1 MEQETVA
8 LEKKVDD
15 FLGIFQKG
23 EALTRELLKQNE
35 MLRYKVAQLESGPR
49 HPDSLCAE
57 HRSAFEQRLH
67 ELEQEKRELLEKFS
81 KAEEEKKEIAN
92 RCVAVEME
100 NQNLTGLFVSN
111 YQLHSARL
119 NELEEEKRTLLEKY
133 RRVEEENMEFANR
146 YVEVETENHNLANLY
161 VASYQLHSTL
171 DFNECL
177 KIILEIVT
185 NLIGAEEF
193 SVMLLDEKTN
203 ELSIAVQEGMGS
215 GTRPGIRVGN
225 GIIGGAAKSGD
236 AYYREGNPSD
246 VSGIDYEHP
255 LICIP
260 LMIKE
265 HVIGVIAI
273 YKLFIQKTELTAA
286 DYELFSML
294 AGHAA
299 TAVFSS
305 QLYSHSKRKL
315 STIQGFLDVLMD
327 KPAAA

>member
-35 MLRYKVAQLESGPR
+35 MLRYKVAQLESVPR
-49 HPDSLCAE
+49 HPESLSAE
-57 HRSAFEQRLH
+57 YRSAIEQRLH
-67 ELEQEKRELLEKFS
+67 ELE
-81 KAEEEKKEIAN
+81 
-92 RCVAVEME
+92 
-100 NQNLTGLFVSN
+100 
-111 YQLHSARL
+111 
-119 NELEEEKRTLLEKY
+119 EEKRDLLEKY
-133 RRVEEENMEFANR
+133 RKVEEENQEFANR
-146 YVEVETENHNLANLY
+146 YVEVEIENHNLANLY

-193 SVMLLDEKTN
+193 SVMLVNEKTN
-203 ELSIAVQEGMGS
+203 ELSIVEQEGMGS

-236 AYYREGNPSD
+236 AYYREGNPCD

-265 HVIGVIAI
+265 QVIGVIVI

-305 QLYSHSKRKL
+305 QLYSQSKRKL

-327 KPAAA
+327 KPSAA